1 MPSQWRPDRPYNDLP
16 PLPPNVDLE
25 TKPVLRQCIRA
36 RAALAELKRA
46 TELIP
51 NSAILINTLP
61 LLEAR
66 ASSEIENIV
75 TTADKLFRHL
85 QAEGKADPATREA
98 LRYRRALLEG
108 FATLNDRPLC
118 TRTAEVI
125 CTEIKGTEMSVR
137 RVPGTALVNQMSNE
151 VIYTP
156 PETESRIRDLLAN
169 WEQFLHAEDPLHA
182 DTLDPLI
189 RMFVAHYQFETIHPF
204 TDGNGRSGRV
214 LNSLYLVEQ
223 GLLPMPILYLSRYI
237 IDHKSDYYRLLM
249 EITRKNDQSGWEP
262 WLLFML
268 RGVEETATWTAAKI
282 SAIRDLAEEAVRL
295 VRKALPK
302 IYSRELIDVVFEQPY
317 CRISNVVGANIAGRQ
332 AASRYLKAL
341 VSIKMLR
348 EQTFGREKLFVNV
361 KLLNLLTHDEDG
373 SDSIVDVGD

>member
-1 MPSQWRPDRPYNDLP
+1 MPSKWRPDLPYNDLP
-16 PLPPNVDLE
+16 RLPPNVDME

-36 RAALAELKRA
+36 RAALAELKQA
-46 TELIP
+46 AELIP

-85 QAEGKADPATREA
+85 QAEKAADPATREA

-108 FATLNDRPLC
+108 FATLEKRPLC
-118 TRTAEVI
+118 TRTAEIV
-125 CTEIKGTEMSVR
+125 CSEIKGTEISVR
-137 RVPGTALVNQMSNE
+137 RVPGTALVNLVSNE

-156 PETESRIRDLLAN
+156 PETESRIRELLAN
-169 WEQFLHAEDPLHA
+169 WEQFLHAADPLRA

-189 RMFVAHYQFETIHPF
+189 RMSAAHYQFEAIHPF
-204 TDGNGRSGRV
+204 SDGNGRSGRV
-214 LNSLYLVEQ
+214 LNSLFLVEQ

-237 IDHKSDYYRLLM
+237 IAHKSDYYRLILD
-249 EITRKNDQSGWEP
+249 ITCKNDQNGWEQ

-282 SAIRDLAEEAVRL
+282 SAIRDLAEESARL
-295 VRKALPK
+295 ARKALPK
-302 IYSRELIDVVFEQPY
+302 IYSRELMDVVFEQPY
-317 CRISNVVGANIAGRQ
+317 CRISNVVEAQIAGRQ

-341 VSIKMLR
+341 VSIGMLR
-348 EQTFGREKLFVNV
+348 EQVFGREKLFVNV
-361 KLLNLLTHDEDG
+361 KLLDLLTRDEDG
-373 SDSIVDVGD
+373 VDSHSG

>member
-1 MPSQWRPDRPYNDLP
+1 MSSQWRPDLPYNDLP
-16 PLPPNVDLE
+16 RLPPNVDME

-36 RAALAELKRA
+36 RAALAELKQA
-46 TELIP
+46 AELIP

-85 QAEGKADPATREA
+85 QAEKTADPATREA

-108 FATLNDRPLC
+108 FATLEKRPLC
-118 TRTAEVI
+118 TRTAEIV
-125 CTEIKGTEMSVR
+125 CTKIKGTEISVR
-137 RVPGTALVNQMSNE
+137 RVPGTALVNQVSNE

-156 PETESRIRDLLAN
+156 PETESRIRELLAN
-169 WEQFLHAEDPLHA
+169 WEQFLHAADPLHA

-189 RMFVAHYQFETIHPF
+189 RMSAAHYQFEAIHPF

-214 LNSLYLVEQ
+214 LNSLFLVEQ

-237 IDHKSDYYRLLM
+237 IAHKSDYYRLLLD
-249 EITRKNDQSGWEP
+249 ITRKNDQSGWEQ

-295 VRKALPK
+295 VRKTLPK
-302 IYSRELIDVVFEQPY
+302 IYSRELMDVVFEQPY
-317 CRISNVVGANIAGRQ
+317 CRISNVVEAKIAGRQ

-341 VSIKMLR
+341 VSIGMLR
-348 EQTFGREKLFVNV
+348 EQVFGREKLFVNS
-361 KLLNLLTHDEDG
+361 KLLDLLTRDEDG
-373 SDSIVDVGD
+373 VDSHSR

>member
-16 PLPPNVDLE
+16 PLPPNIDLE

-36 RAALAELKRA
+36 RAALAELKQA
-46 TELIP
+46 AELIP

-85 QAEGKADPATREA
+85 QAEGTADPATREA

-118 TRTAEVI
+118 TRTAEAI

-189 RMFVAHYQFETIHPF
+189 RMSAAHYQFEAIHPF

-237 IDHKSDYYRLLM
+237 IAHKSDYYRLLL

-295 VRKALPK
+295 VREALPK

-317 CRISNVVGANIAGRQ
+317 CRISNVVGADIAGRQ

-361 KLLNLLTHDEDG
+361 KLLDLLTHDEDG

>member
-1 MPSQWRPDRPYNDLP
+1 MPSQWRPDRPYNGLP
-16 PLPPNVDLE
+16 PLPPNIDLE
-25 TKPVLRQCIRA
+25 TKPVLKQCIRA
-36 RAALAELKRA
+36 RAALAELKQA
-46 TELIP
+46 AELIP

-85 QAEGKADPATREA
+85 QAEGTADPATREA

-118 TRTAEVI
+118 TRTAEAI

-156 PETESRIRDLLAN
+156 PATESRIRELLAN
-169 WEQFLHAEDPLHA
+169 WEQFLHAADPLHA

-189 RMFVAHYQFETIHPF
+189 RMSVAHYQFEAIHPF
-204 TDGNGRSGRV
+204 TDGNGRSGRI

-223 GLLPMPILYLSRYI
+223 ELLPMPILYLSRYI
-237 IDHKSDYYRLLM
+237 TAHKSDYYRLLL

-282 SAIRDLAEEAVRL
+282 SAIRDLSEEAVRL
-295 VRKALPK
+295 VRETLPK
-302 IYSRELIDVVFEQPY
+302 IYSRELIDVIFEQPY
-317 CRISNVVGANIAGRQ
+317 CRISNVVEADIAGRQ

-361 KLLNLLTHDEDG
+361 KLLDLLTHDEDG
-373 SDSIVDVGD
+373 NDSQSL